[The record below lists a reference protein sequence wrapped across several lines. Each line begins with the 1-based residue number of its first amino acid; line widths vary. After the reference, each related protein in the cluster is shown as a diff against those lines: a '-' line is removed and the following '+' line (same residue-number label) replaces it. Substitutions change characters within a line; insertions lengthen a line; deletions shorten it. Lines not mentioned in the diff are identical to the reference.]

1 MKNNFAIIGGD
12 LRIIYL
18 AKELAKENIV
28 YSCGFEN
35 TKELENVTNINICTD
50 LKSAIQKWY

>member
-1 MKNNFAIIGGD
+1 MIFMKNNFAIIGGD

-28 YSCGFEN
+28 YSCGFE
-35 TKELENVTNINICTD
+35 
-50 LKSAIQKWY
+50 IQKN